1 MSKPRIRT
9 TRTRAKRVSSV
20 ESRVVRGLT
29 AFRSA
34 VRDKERVD
42 EKFTVRTVELDL
54 EPQTFS
60 AKDVK
65 DTRALVGVSQG
76 VFAQILGVSANTV
89 QAWEQGL
96 RTPSN
101 MAARFI
107 EEIRAHPEHWKQRLR
122 EAAVELSERR

>member
-1 MSKPRIRT
+1 
-9 TRTRAKRVSSV
+9 
-20 ESRVVRGLT
+20 VRGLT